1 MGREKPL
8 RTKSKVWIELAG
20 EPVLGPGRKKLLEEI
35 DKCGSILQAAA
46 RVGVSYRRAWS
57 HIDAMERRLGTKIVE
72 SRRGGRGGGGTTLT
86 REAREMLRKFAEVED
101 GMEAIVDQRFRE
113 RFK

>member
-1 MGREKPL
+1 MGRKRPL
-8 RTKSKVWIELAG
+8 RTKSKIWIELGG
-20 EPVLGPGRKKLLEEI
+20 EPVLGPGRRKLLEEI

-57 HIDAMERRLGTKIVE
+57 HIHAMEGRLGVKIVE

-86 REAREMLRKFAEVED
+86 QEAQEMLRKFAELED
-101 GMEAIVDQRFRE
+101 GMGEMVDRRFRE